1 MIRDDIAKLLIRQ
14 MHLQPQAQPQEQ
26 LQQRPIVPK
35 PFLPQVPP
43 VRSLPPTMIGTPPKI
58 QQAAI
63 QDYLGQAQRMV
74 DPPDV
79 LDPDG
84 SSAIGKA
91 LKKLFANTGTE
102 GSGAP

>member
-1 MIRDDIAKLLIRQ
+1 MMRDAIADILARRQ
-14 MHLQPQAQPQEQ
+14 QLGQPQ
-26 LQQRPIVPK
+26 RPAIPK

-43 VRSLPPTMIGTPPKI
+43 ARSLPPTMIGTPPKV

-63 QDYLGQAQRMV
+63 QDFLGQAQRAA
-74 DPPDV
+74 DPTDP

-84 SSAIGKA
+84 AMAIGKL
-91 LKKLFANTGTE
+91 LKKYLTDPGTE